1 MSVYFGK
8 PSKYAPYSGFNAG
21 AALALAFSRSAAHE
35 DRHIPDPDLR
45 RMGFKCGIVGLPNVG
60 KSTLFNA
67 LTQTAAAQAA
77 NYPFC
82 TIEPN
87 VGDVAVPD
95 PRLDKLT
102 EIAKS
107 AQTVPTRITFVD
119 IAGLVRGASKGEGLG
134 NQFLANIREVDAI
147 VHVLRCFEDDDVTH
161 VEGRI
166 DPVSD
171 AEVVET
177 ELMLADLESLEKRVK
192 PLEKKA
198 HSGEK
203 EAKEQLALMMKA
215 VDLLREGRP
224 ARQAELTPEQREPFR
239 LLGLLTQKP
248 VLYVCNV
255 DEASA
260 ATGNTFSKRV
270 EDMAKREGAGAIA
283 ISCRIEEEVAQLA
296 PAERAEFLASLGL
309 EEPGLNRLIRAGYD
323 LLGLVT
329 FFTAGP
335 KEAKAWT
342 VTKGARAP
350 QAAGVIHTDFEHG
363 FIRAET
369 FAYEDYVAFGG
380 EAGAREAGKFRLEGK
395 DYVVQDGDVMHFRFS
410 V

>member
-1 MSVYFGK
+1 M
-8 PSKYAPYSGFNAG
+8 GFN
-21 AALALAFSRSAAHE
+21 
-35 DRHIPDPDLR
+35 
-45 RMGFKCGIVGLPNVG
+45 CGIVGLPNVG

-67 LTQTAAAQAA
+67 LTATAAAQAA

-95 PRLDKLT
+95 PRLDKLAA
-102 EIAKS
+102 IAKS
-107 AQTVPTRITFVD
+107 AQIVPTRITFVD

-147 VHVLRCFEDDDVTH
+147 AHVLRCFENDDIGH

-166 DPVSD
+166 DPVGD
-171 AEVVET
+171 AETVET
-177 ELMLADLESLEKRVK
+177 ELMIADLESLERRIV
-192 PLEKKA
+192 PLEKRAKT
-198 HSGEK
+198 GDK
-203 EAKEQLALMMKA
+203 EAKQQHDLMLKA
-215 VDLLREGRP
+215 ITLLREGKP
-224 ARQAELTPEQREPFR
+224 ARAAELSAEEVDPFAQ
-239 LLGLLTQKP
+239 LGLLTSKP

-260 ATGNTFSKRV
+260 ASGNRFSIAV
-270 EDMAKREGAGAIA
+270 EEKAHRDGAGCVA
-283 ISCRIEEEVAQLA
+283 ISARIEEEVAQL
-296 PAERAEFLASLGL
+296 PESERAEFLEHLGL
-309 EEPGLNRLIRAGYD
+309 EEPGLNRLIRAGYH
-323 LLGLVT
+323 LLGLIT

-335 KEAKAWT
+335 KEARAWT

-369 FAYEDYVAFGG
+369 IAYEDYVALGG
-380 EAGAREAGKFRLEGK
+380 EAGARDAGKLRLEGK
-395 DYVVQDGDVMHFRFS
+395 DYVVQDGDVMHFRFNT
-410 V
+410 